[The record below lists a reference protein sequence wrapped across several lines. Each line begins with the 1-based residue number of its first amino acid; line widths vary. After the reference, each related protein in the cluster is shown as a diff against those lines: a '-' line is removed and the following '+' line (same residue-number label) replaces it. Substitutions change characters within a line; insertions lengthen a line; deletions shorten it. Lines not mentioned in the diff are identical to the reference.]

1 LPDLIAMP
9 SRVFFLLLRSYKIY
23 DNDTIIL
30 YIGKLI
36 LKWKNAMQS
45 REDFQSFIPAY
56 KTIPELTMR
65 AVLIGAL
72 LAIILGAANAYFGLY
87 AGMTVSA
94 AIPGAVMAFAILK
107 PFKGTILEINIG
119 MMGAAAGTALA
130 AGVIFTIPAMLILEA
145 WSDIQYW
152 ETTIVAALGGILGV
166 LWMVSLRR
174 ALIIKTDLPFPEGVA
189 VAAVLTTTVGEG
201 GTKKKRHSGVSGSW
215 LLIGAIL
222 GALLKF
228 GQVGLK
234 AFHGKLHGIINI
246 GRYNIGGGE
255 NDGLFYGG
263 VATSP
268 ALLGVG
274 WIIGPRI
281 ASFVIVGGLIGW
293 VIIAPLI
300 ALAIGIPTPIT
311 PEQTAEALSYTS
323 GNLETGKL
331 IWGFYKIWEDYIR
344 YIGVGAMLVGG
355 LYTIFKLRHNLADGI
370 REAITGIKSGHK
382 QVKKRTDQDLN
393 FKYVFLAIG
402 ALTIPVFLV
411 YAWISSNL
419 VVSGVMAVFAILFA
433 FIASAIAG
441 YMAGLVGS
449 SNNPTSG
456 VTVSVLLLTC
466 LILLGFGMSGNVGA
480 YGVAILIAAVIA
492 CCAAI
497 SGDVLQSMT
506 AGQMIGA
513 TPYKQQIA
521 ELVGICAAAPVLA
534 IVVSALHQAYKI
546 GSTNLPAPQA
556 FLMSGVVSGV
566 LGGEMVWPFVLAGM
580 VLAFVLILID
590 LPVLPVAIGIY
601 LPFTLSVPIFG
612 GGVIRYITNKKIEK
626 HYGSTEGEE
635 VSEWEL
641 AVKQTEIK
649 PKDRIIRTG
658 LLFSAGLIAG
668 EALTGVV
675 VAFIIIAGLNITI
688 FEYPP
693 VLPGLL
699 LWLFIALLIFYVPLR
714 ILYNKS

>member
-1 LPDLIAMP
+1 MFA
-9 SRVFFLLLRSYKIY
+9 
-23 DNDTIIL
+23 
-30 YIGKLI
+30 
-36 LKWKNAMQS
+36 
-45 REDFQSFIPAY
+45 RENFQSFIPA
-56 KTIPELTMR
+56 KRQMPELTMK
-65 AVLIGAL
+65 AVLVGAL
-72 LAIILGAANAYFGLY
+72 LAIVLGSANAYFGLY

-94 AIPGAVMAFAILK
+94 AIPGAVMAFALLK
-107 PFKGTILEINIG
+107 PLKGTILEVNIG

-130 AGVIFTIPAMLILEA
+130 AGVIFTIPAMLLLNA
-145 WSDIQYW
+145 WTEIHYI
-152 ETTIVAALGGILGV
+152 ETTIVAMLGGLLGV

-174 ALIIKTDLPFPEGVA
+174 ALIIKTDLPFPEGDA
-189 VAAVLTTTVGEG
+189 VAAVLTTTVGDGLSKE
-201 GTKKKRHSGVSGSW
+201 KRQSGMSGIW
-215 LLIGAIL
+215 LPLGAVL

-228 GQVGLK
+228 GQVGLH
-234 AFHGKLHGIINI
+234 AFQGKLHGIFNI

-255 NDGLFYGG
+255 HDGLFYGG

-281 ASFVIVGGLIGW
+281 ASFVFVGGLLGW

-300 ALAIGIPTPIT
+300 ALAIGIPTPTT
-311 PEQTAEALSYTS
+311 PEQISDAMAMTG
-323 GNLETGKL
+323 GNLEAGKL

-344 YIGVGAMLVGG
+344 YIGVGAMVVGG
-355 LYTIFKLRHNLADGI
+355 LWTIFKLRHNLADGI
-370 REAITGIKSGHK
+370 REAIIGVKSGHE
-382 QVKKRTDQDLN
+382 QAKKRTDQDLN

-402 ALTIPVFLV
+402 ALTIPVFLLYV
-411 YAWISSNL
+411 WISNNW

-466 LILLGFGMSGNVGA
+466 LILLGFGMSGSVGA
-480 YGVAILIAAVIA
+480 YGVALLIAAVIA

-513 TPYKQQIA
+513 TPYKQQLA
-521 ELVGICAAAPVLA
+521 EIVGILAAAPVLA
-534 IVVSALHQAYKI
+534 LVVSALHQAYTI

-556 FLMSGVVSGV
+556 FLMSGVVRGV

-580 VLAFVLILID
+580 VLAFVLVLINV
-590 LPVLPVAIGIY
+590 PVLPVAIGIY
-601 LPFTLSVPIFG
+601 LPFTLGTPIFC

-626 HYGSTEGEE
+626 HFGSDDEE
-635 VSEWEL
+635 QTSEWEL
-641 AVKQTEIK
+641 AIKQTDVK
-649 PKDRIIRTG
+649 PKDRILRTG
-658 LLFSAGLIAG
+658 LLFTAGLIAG
-668 EALTGVV
+668 EALTGVII
-675 VAFIIIAGLNITI
+675 AFIIIAGLNITM
-688 FEYPP
+688 FEFPP
-693 VLPGLL
+693 VLPGVL
-699 LWLFIALLIFYVPLR
+699 LWLFIALLVFYIPLR
-714 ILYNKS
+714 GLYNKDFKVK